1 MIYFLTQLLKK
12 QKIYIMLSPAI
23 PSSEINHN
31 PRIESIIFNAGRTK
45 YDEQYEDIY
54 NDYKK
59 SVIYPNYI
67 ISLDLIFDGFIK
79 NNTIS
84 NEQAFI
90 TNKALS
96 YLQSFI
102 YENPSFLAQVKID
115 KAVED
120 EVVIYR
126 VSKKGI
132 YNIVIDTDG
141 DIMIS
146 FSGYEERGW
155 RKFCDKDEFNPSEHI
170 QDFFST

>member
-1 MIYFLTQLLKK
+1 MTYFLTQLLKK
-12 QKIYIMLSPAI
+12 QKIYTMISPAI
-23 PSSEINHN
+23 PSSDIKNNH
-31 PRIESIIFNAGRTK
+31 PIENIIFNAGRTQ
-45 YDEQYEDIY
+45 YDERYVGIY
-54 NDYKK
+54 DDYKK

-67 ISLDLIFDGFIK
+67 SSLDSIFDSFIK

-102 YENPSFLAQVKID
+102 YENPSLLKQVKID
-115 KAVED
+115 KAMDD
-120 EVVIYR
+120 EVVVYR

-141 DIMIS
+141 DIMVS

-170 QDFFST
+170 QDFFLI